1 MATRTIQQKARNKR
15 AESATGKANSLK
27 AIERLIAARKRYP
40 EATAD
45 ERQGESMAFKLALPE
60 LKSRGE
66 IKEFITAVAQGFAL
80 GFFNGREGSQLLYAA
95 QIALSA
101 NTEKK
106 GK

>member
-1 MATRTIQQKARNKR
+1 
-15 AESATGKANSLK
+15 
-27 AIERLIAARKRYP
+27 
-40 EATAD
+40 
-45 ERQGESMAFKLALPE
+45 MAFKLALPE

-66 IKEFITAVAQGFAL
+66 IKEFITAVAQGIAL